1 MKVLIVVHPN
11 DFGDYTTRYWCY
23 DILYREKGLLDKI
36 TRARKKLTKDSLEY
50 DMPECPYAQKYR
62 KLGWEYFIS
71 GDTAHLQEHLE
82 ERGMKGEDDLDGLI
96 NYLKKRFP
104 NAEVIVER

>member
-1 MKVLIVVHPN
+1 MKVLIVIHPSHRN
-11 DFGDYTTRYWCY
+11 HWCY
-23 DILYREKGLLDKI
+23 DIFYREKGLLDKI
-36 TRARKKLTKDSLEY
+36 TRARKKLTKDCLEY
-50 DMPECPYAQKYR
+50 DMPECPYVWKYS

-82 ERGMKGEDDLDGLI
+82 EMGIKGEDDLDGLI

>member
-1 MKVLIVVHPN
+1 MKVLIVIHLYRN
-11 DFGDYTTRYWCY
+11 QYRNHWCY

-62 KLGWEYFIS
+62 KLGWEYYIS

-104 NAEVIVER
+104 DAEVIVER

>member
-11 DFGDYTTRYWCY
+11 DFGDDTTRYWCY
-23 DILYREKGLLDKI
+23 DILYKEGVTDKI
-36 TRARKKLTKDSLEY
+36 LSGKLTTDYLEY
-50 DMPECPYAQKYR
+50 EMGGCPYAWKYR
-62 KLGWEYFIS
+62 KLGWKYLIS
-71 GDTAHLQEHLE
+71 GDTAHTQELLE
-82 ERGMKGEDDLDGLI
+82 RRGMKGRDDLDGLI